1 MTQKELA
8 YVEDAIN
15 HEQNVGLII
24 TEIISLL
31 ENKNLQVFMKQEFKK
46 HQAIAEKLMNLLE
59 EEIA

>member
-1 MTQKELA
+1 M
-8 YVEDAIN
+8 EDAIN

-31 ENKNLQVFMKQEFKK
+31 ENKNLQAFMKQEFKK

>member
-31 ENKNLQVFMKQEFKK
+31 ENKNLQAFMKQEFKK